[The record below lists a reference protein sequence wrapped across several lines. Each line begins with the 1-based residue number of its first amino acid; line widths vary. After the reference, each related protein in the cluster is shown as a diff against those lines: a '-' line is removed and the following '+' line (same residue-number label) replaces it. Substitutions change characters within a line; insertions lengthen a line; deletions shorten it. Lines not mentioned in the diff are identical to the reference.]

1 MRMQALLKIAITLV
15 VDYFLLFQ
23 LLDSKYAVLCL
34 VGIVSYALMGE
45 YIALYKHRAI
55 HPDKL
60 GDNTRIRLE
69 ELLHYIANN
78 ATKKSEVNLS
88 KLRLWIIPSD
98 EINAHAYGIRNIG
111 ITQGALNC
119 CDDGMLCAVL
129 SHEIAHTLN
138 LDAVWNRLVFANVTL
153 ILSSLSVIA
162 FVSIASIWLLFTLF
176 CVLGICRGIF
186 SIFMFKGSNALIK
199 GYFTGLQYIVL
210 TIYQAVMAA
219 VSRHS
224 EFRADRYAV
233 ELGYGREL
241 VSFLERFAVVST
253 EERQLSL
260 SEVLYA
266 THPPAQTRLLKI
278 EGMQQKG

>member
-1 MRMQALLKIAITLV
+1 MRTKALVKISIGLII
-15 VDYFLLFQ
+15 DYLILSQ
-23 LLDSKYAVLCL
+23 LLDREYAVLCL
-34 VGIVSYALMGE
+34 IGIVSYALMGE
-45 YIALYKHRAI
+45 YVALYKHRAI

-60 GDNTRIRLE
+60 DDKTKTRLE
-69 ELLHYIANN
+69 ELLYYVTDDVA
-78 ATKKSEVNLS
+78 KKTGSDLKI
-88 KLRLWIIPSD
+88 KLWLIPSD
-98 EINAHAYGIRNIG
+98 EINAYAYGIKNIG

-129 SHEIAHTLN
+129 SHEVAHTLN
-138 LDAVWNRLVFANVTL
+138 LDAVWHRFIFANVTL
-153 ILSSLSVIA
+153 IIASLAVIT
-162 FVSIASIWLLFTLF
+162 FVSLASIWLLFTLL
-176 CVLGICRGIF
+176 CVLGICRGLF
-186 SIFMFKGSNALIK
+186 SIFMYKGSHTLIK
-199 GYFTGLQYIVL
+199 SYFTGLQYIVI

-241 VSFLERFAVVST
+241 VSFLKRFAVVST

-260 SEVLYA
+260 SEALYA